1 MFRDEYRFRRAR
13 EKHERTATIIPTA
26 PLSLSLSEVAVV
38 GRESDGIQARAA
50 ETKFNTRG
58 WTRGVQ
64 RCFPLH

>member
-26 PLSLSLSEVAVV
+26 PLSLSEVAVV

-64 RCFPLH
+64 RSFPLH